1 MRPSLIKKQKIRD
14 DTKASFWF
22 PTVKTIIPFFLNFF
36 YFRIVEI
43 SESVRSITYI
53 DEKKNVLK
61 RPDVCLCRLV
71 SMWGCKLNTS
81 WETHIRYISGEPTK
95 ILNNCNVRG
104 NYYCSVVVCD
114 RPGSDRKNEYK
125 VFCWRITQHS
135 IKTTYYT
142 TPLDLIKSSLLT
154 PSR

>member
-53 DEKKNVLK
+53 DEKKK
-61 RPDVCLCRLV
+61 
-71 SMWGCKLNTS
+71 M
-81 WETHIRYISGEPTK
+81 Y
-95 ILNNCNVRG
+95 
-104 NYYCSVVVCD
+104 
-114 RPGSDRKNEYK
+114 
-125 VFCWRITQHS
+125 
-135 IKTTYYT
+135 
-142 TPLDLIKSSLLT
+142 
-154 PSR
+154 

>member
-1 MRPSLIKKQKIRD
+1 MRPSLIEKQKIRN
-14 DTKASFWF
+14 DTEASFWF
-22 PTVKTIIPFFLNFF
+22 PTVKTIIPFFFFFFLLPYCRNFWNC
-36 YFRIVEI
+36 EI
-43 SESVRSITYI
+43 HYLYWW
-53 DEKKNVLK
+53 KKNVLK

-71 SMWGCKLNTS
+71 SMWGCRLNTS

-125 VFCWRITQHS
+125 EFCWRITQHS

>member
-1 MRPSLIKKQKIRD
+1 MRPSLIEKQKIRN
-14 DTKASFWF
+14 DTEASFWF

>member
-1 MRPSLIKKQKIRD
+1 MRPSLIEKQKIRN
-14 DTKASFWF
+14 DTEASFWF
-22 PTVKTIIPFFLNFF
+22 PTVKTIIPFFFF

-43 SESVRSITYI
+43 SEIVRSITYI
-53 DEKKNVLK
+53 DGKKNVLK